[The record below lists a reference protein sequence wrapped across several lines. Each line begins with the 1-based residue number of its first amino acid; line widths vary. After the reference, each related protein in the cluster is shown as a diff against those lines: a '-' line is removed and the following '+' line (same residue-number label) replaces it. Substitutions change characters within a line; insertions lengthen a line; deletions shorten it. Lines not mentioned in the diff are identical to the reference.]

1 MPAGRTTLFAAF
13 DVADG
18 QVIGLLHRRRR
29 AIEFQKFLSKI
40 DRSVPAEQ
48 DVHLVYLEDVR
59 PTVSFAD
66 RMRGLFASSRLLA
79 EQKAEDPAAI
89 LFTSGSEGTP

>member
-1 MPAGRTTLFAAF
+1 LPAGRTTLFAAF

-48 DVHLVYLEDVR
+48 DVHLV
-59 PTVSFAD
+59 
-66 RMRGLFASSRLLA
+66 
-79 EQKAEDPAAI
+79 
-89 LFTSGSEGTP
+89 